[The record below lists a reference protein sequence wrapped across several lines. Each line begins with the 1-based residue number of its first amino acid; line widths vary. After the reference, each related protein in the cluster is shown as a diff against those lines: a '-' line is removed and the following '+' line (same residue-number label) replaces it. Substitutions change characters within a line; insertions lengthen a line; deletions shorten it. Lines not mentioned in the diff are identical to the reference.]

1 MDLDWRL
8 IFWINVPVLALGAAV
23 MLAVVPETRD
33 ETATHRLDIAG
44 LVVLALGLTAIV
56 LPLIESASWGL
67 GSARTLGILAL
78 GVALLCAFWVVEHRV
93 SQPIVEFPLF
103 RNGPYFGAS
112 AAAFALVGAYWS
124 VMFFQ
129 PTYLQDSLG
138 YSATATGLLILPVT
152 VPMVVISPLAGR
164 LIARFGARP
173 LMTVGML
180 CGLGGVLFLT
190 QIDEGSG
197 YGLVLPGYLLFGVA
211 LGLVYAP
218 MSSAAMAA
226 MPAEK
231 TGIASGVLAM
241 DRVLAG
247 AVGLAL
253 TGAIFQS
260 LLGSDS
266 FAVALGRSNWVLV
279 GLLAVGTVLTWLFV
293 RSAPAAPRR
302 PRGRGLA
309 AAGPTSPTTSTTGG
323 STCSRSAA
331 AGRGGRIRAPMPP
344 SWTTCGCGSPRSAT
358 WGGPRALL
366 DWDQRTQM
374 PAAGAETRAEQLAT
388 LARIRHERLV
398 SDELGA
404 AIEAAAARRRGAAV
418 RLDRREPR
426 PRRSPRL
433 GEGSPGPGRACGRRS
448 PARPRSPSTPGRSSG
463 NAPTSPASFRTW
475 SGTSSCGDATSSA
488 SRGSTASSIPTTRC
502 STTSSPG

>member
-1 MDLDWRL
+1 MSDASRAWWTLGGACTGLFVLMLDSTVVALALPAIRDELGVSAAGLQWVMNGYLLVIAAVVVTGGRLGDMFGRRTVFTIGLVIFAAGSVLSGAAWSEGVIIAGRVVQGIGAAAMLPLSLSIVCDVFPKERQARALGIWAAISALALAIGPLVGGLLVDLDWRL

-67 GSARTLGILAL
+67 GSVRTLGILAL

-129 PTYLQDSLG
+129 PTYLQDSLA

-180 CGLGGVLFLT
+180 FGLVGVLFLT
-190 QIDEGSG
+190 QIDKDSG

-226 MPAEK
+226 MPPEK

-253 TGAIFQS
+253 TGAIFHS

-266 FAVALGRSNWVLV
+266 VPVALGHSNWVLV

-293 RSAPAAPRR
+293 RSAPAAS
-302 PRGRGLA
+302 GDLA
-309 AAGPTSPTTSTTGG
+309 AGG
-323 STCSRSAA
+323 S
-331 AGRGGRIRAPMPP
+331 PP
-344 SWTTCGCGSPRSAT
+344 P
-358 WGGPRALL
+358 
-366 DWDQRTQM
+366 
-374 PAAGAETRAEQLAT
+374 
-388 LARIRHERLV
+388 ERV
-398 SDELGA
+398 A
-404 AIEAAAARRRGAAV
+404 HHQHHRRFH
-418 RLDRREPR
+418 L
-426 PRRSPRL
+426 
-433 GEGSPGPGRACGRRS
+433 
-448 PARPRSPSTPGRSSG
+448 
-463 NAPTSPASFRTW
+463 
-475 SGTSSCGDATSSA
+475 
-488 SRGSTASSIPTTRC
+488 
-502 STTSSPG
+502 